1 MCGLG
6 ELCFSVVAAGTLAM
20 VGVLDKFYVEVM
32 ENVLLLQLARVA
44 GNWLWWDDMAKVG
57 FMRKVKG
64 KNVVGGGSYTDAFLA
79 SERCRQPAIIPL
91 TLGALCWVAAP

>member
-20 VGVLDKFYVEVM
+20 VGVLDKFYAEVM

-44 GNWLWWDDMAKVG
+44 GN
-57 FMRKVKG
+57 
-64 KNVVGGGSYTDAFLA
+64 
-79 SERCRQPAIIPL
+79 
-91 TLGALCWVAAP
+91 